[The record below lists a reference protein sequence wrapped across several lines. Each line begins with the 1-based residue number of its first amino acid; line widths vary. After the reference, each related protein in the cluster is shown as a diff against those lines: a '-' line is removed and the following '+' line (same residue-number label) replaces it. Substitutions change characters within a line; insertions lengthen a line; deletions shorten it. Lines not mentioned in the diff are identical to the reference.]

1 MLPKIGTDNLI
12 LSRFEEDF
20 EKIRKFELK
29 KSSHQLIIILTH
41 YQMNFNPEILGLIAG
56 TLSCITFVPQIF
68 KTWKSKSV
76 KDISVTS
83 FMIVVT
89 STFIWLVY
97 GIWKELPSVI
107 LTNVVV
113 CISAVIMLLLKWKYS
128 EK

>member
-1 MLPKIGTDNLI
+1 
-12 LSRFEEDF
+12 
-20 EKIRKFELK
+20 
-29 KSSHQLIIILTH
+29 
-41 YQMNFNPEILGLIAG
+41 MNFNPEILGLVAG

-89 STFIWLVY
+89 STLIWLVY

-113 CISAVIMLLLKWKYS
+113 CISAVIMLHLRNVFIDIVS
-128 EK
+128 EDRQVFLCMFELHGKLSSLDIKAWNTTQIFSQTKCR

>member
-1 MLPKIGTDNLI
+1 MKILK
-12 LSRFEEDF
+12 
-20 EKIRKFELK
+20 KIRKFELK

-89 STFIWLVY
+89 STLIWLVY